1 MLGGMKRIRSPVI
14 KKSGKWWI
22 GWVEEVPGVNCQERT
37 RTALLKTLRA
47 TLREALKF
55 NRVTTAVRLARIRAL
70 RRSLPQGKFKPRD
83 IDYFKRQGRA

>member
-1 MLGGMKRIRSPVI
+1 MKRTCRPVI
-14 KKSGKWWI
+14 RKSGKWWI
-22 GWVEEVPGVNCQERT
+22 GWVEDVPGVNCQERT

-55 NRVTTAVRLARIRAL
+55 NRVTTDVRLARIRAL